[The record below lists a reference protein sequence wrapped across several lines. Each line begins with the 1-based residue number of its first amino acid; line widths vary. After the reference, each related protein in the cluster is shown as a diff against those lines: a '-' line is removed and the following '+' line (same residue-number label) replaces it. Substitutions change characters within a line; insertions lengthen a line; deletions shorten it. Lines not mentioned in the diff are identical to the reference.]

1 MCLPQLHCRRP
12 RRLSAITGN
21 EADGLRSATTA
32 QSTIVSAVKQPSGRQ
47 RPRAGQAHS
56 VGGGRAGTGD
66 LLRNSV
72 SRGKERRKD
81 GDDNWSIHFNHENA
95 TWAKDSARGVCRV
108 KGIRFVDDPCGRCG
122 RSLPP
127 SLPPSFP
134 RPPSLL
140 PSFARVSQTGEGRQA
155 AVRQAGRQ
163 TGKRTLV
170 IFGTELNCLPIFL
183 MPSLSS
189 CLL

>member
-21 EADGLRSATTA
+21 EADGLRSATTT

-127 SLPPSFP
+127 SLGLRRCCLHLHVFLKPGKAGKP
-134 RPPSLL
+134 RSGKR
-140 PSFARVSQTGEGRQA
+140 ADRQA
-155 AVRQAGRQ
+155 RG
-163 TGKRTLV
+163 LWS
-170 IFGTELNCLPIFL
+170 FSELN
-183 MPSLSS
+183 
-189 CLL
+189 